1 MNFEEFWKF
10 DDFWKY
16 ADPII
21 KAIIILAVGILLV
34 KLLVKILNRSFI
46 KAKLDKSLSNF
57 LIKSIRIISYIIL
70 IATVLA
76 ILGIPTTGILAAF
89 SAIAVG
95 VGVALKDSLGNV
107 AGGILLLFFPRF
119 TTGDHIEVDDDEGKV
134 IAVDLMHTTILTF
147 DNKQISIPNGVLIN
161 NHITNYSREDKR
173 RVDIL
178 FPISYECDVEKAKA
192 VALKTIKSHNLTLN
206 EPEKP
211 FVRVKSY
218 GESSVN
224 LITRVWCKTDDYW
237 KLQYDLTEQIRAE
250 FDKNNIGIPYN
261 QLDVFIKNK

>member
-1 MNFEEFWKF
+1 MNFEEFWK
-10 DDFWKY
+10 Y
-16 ADPII
+16 AEPFL
-21 KAIIILAVGILLV
+21 KSVGILIIGILLI
-34 KLLVKILNRSFI
+34 KLLIKILNRSFI
-46 KAKLDKSLSNF
+46 KVKLDKSLTNF
-57 LIKSIRIISYIIL
+57 LIKSIRIICYIIL
-70 IATVLA
+70 VATILA
-76 ILGIPTTGILAAF
+76 IMGIPTTGILAAF

-95 VGVALKDSLGNV
+95 VGVALKDSLSNV

-161 NHITNYSREDKR
+161 SHITNYSREDTR

-178 FPISYECDVEKAKA
+178 FPISYEADVEKAKQ
-192 VALKTIKSHNLTLN
+192 VALKTIEKHKLILT

-218 GESSVN
+218 GDSSVN

-237 KLQYDLTEQIRAE
+237 KLQYDLTEQIREA